1 MIYKI
6 EIYKDK
12 VKFQSLEFYDAGDV
26 ADAVAALS
34 DLVDLGYTVQS
45 YQVDQTNEIATL
57 STEVSAKVS
66 EAPIDGNQY
75 ARKDAGWEEVIAS
88 GGVEEAPIDT
98 KQYGRKDAG
107 WTEVVAGG
115 HTQNTDT
122 NLGTLGT
129 KNPPIDDDL
138 TIYRDSEAASALK
151 TSTWTQIK
159 AFLKTYFDGLYSLLG
174 HTHTGLHTQHTD
186 TGTTGNTFTVDSDST
201 IGKII
206 VDVALGSA
214 DLSLTLTNEALTSS
228 SKTITFPNAT
238 GTVSLLALGENSTN
252 AYRGD
257 RGKTAY
263 DHSQAAHADIGAD
276 NTTAQLNGG
285 SPDTPTAETKIIT
298 LETEVIS
305 NFSYGDLLKELD
317 ARYVQ
322 I

>member
-66 EAPIDGNQY
+66 EAPVDGNQY

-201 IGKII
+201 TGKII
-206 VDVALGSA
+206 VDVALGAA
-214 DLSLTLTNEALTSS
+214 DLSLTLTNETLTANNRTATFQNKTGTIALTSDIPPASNYIS
-228 SKTITFPNAT
+228 SAYGDIIGMGSTICA
-238 GTVSLLALGENSTN
+238 A
-252 AYRGD
+252 D
-257 RGKTAY
+257 RLIGY
-263 DHSQAAHADIGAD
+263 DS
-276 NTTAQLNGG
+276 NTTDLPAYISIADFLKYL
-285 SPDTPTAETKIIT
+285 DTIYVKI
-298 LETEVIS
+298 
-305 NFSYGDLLKELD
+305 
-317 ARYVQ
+317 
-322 I
+322 

>member
-1 MIYKI
+1 MARVIGKVLSAT
-6 EIYKDK
+6 EIYFDSAY
-12 VKFQSLEFYDAGDV
+12 F
-26 ADAVAALS
+26 
-34 DLVDLGYTVQS
+34 TP
-45 YQVDQTNEIATL
+45 TL
-57 STEVSAKVS
+57 SGGAVEGTAVLSTG
-66 EAPIDGNQY
+66 EAGGTKFLREDGDGTSSWQ
-75 ARKDAGWEEVIAS
+75 
-88 GGVEEAPIDT
+88 T
-98 KQYGRKDAG
+98 
-107 WTEVVAGG
+107 AGG

-122 NLGTLGT
+122 GTTGNTFTIDSDSVTGNIILDVTLNAGENHKMTVTNAVMVDDVTLTLPATTGT
-129 KNPPIDDDL
+129 VAL
-138 TIYRDSEAASALK
+138 TSD
-151 TSTWTQIK
+151 
-159 AFLKTYFDGLYSLLG
+159 
-174 HTHTGLHTQHTD
+174 LHTQNTD

-201 IGKII
+201 TGKII
-206 VDVALGSA
+206 VDVALGAA

-285 SPDTPTAETKIIT
+285 SPAILTAEIKIIT
-298 LETEVIS
+298 LDTEVIS

-317 ARYVQ
+317 ARYVE